1 MSETYGLGAGI
12 EPEARAKRSL
22 LVGQAS
28 VRMKRFEASGV
39 LLIKVTA
46 AAVSYIFVLLLAR
59 MMTPADFGIVGALLT
74 GSLLLSVMGMMGQHT
89 GLLRFIPPMRKLQG
103 DDAVQT
109 RNMINRAFT
118 LGLIG
123 MMALTVVLAGAL
135 LLADSIGLRA
145 VPWPVMAGLALITLV
160 GWIDMQAHLARAWR
174 SVVLALVPKEILWRA
189 FVLAGAGATY
199 WWGGGAD
206 LALGTVVA
214 LMIGV
219 LVVLIMGQGALMGR
233 TMPRPKLDPATL
245 RDTPEDWRRT
255 VVPFW
260 INGVASMFLTN
271 ADVVIVAL
279 VLGGEPAAY
288 YFAANRVAMLCR
300 FFLMSHNI
308 VVGPKVS
315 AIWFAGDRSKVQ
327 RIIAKSALQAFLPTA
342 ITAAL
347 IAGFSGFILALF
359 GSEFVQTESTLLLLL
374 LSATINA
381 AFGPVLTVL
390 NMCGEERF
398 LMMTNIWMIFCST
411 VLLIAGALLSGAFG
425 VAMAVLVANAAQKF
439 LAVLILYRK
448 HGLSTTI
455 FTFFRRAS

>member
-1 MSETYGLGAGI
+1 
-12 EPEARAKRSL
+12 
-22 LVGQAS
+22 
-28 VRMKRFEASGV
+28 MKRFEASGV

-59 MMTPADFGIVGALLT
+59 MMAPADFGIVGALLT
-74 GSLLLSVMGMMGQHT
+74 GSLLLSVTGILGQRT
-89 GLLRFIPPMRKLQG
+89 ALLRFIPPMRKLQG
-103 DDAVQT
+103 DAAAQT

-145 VPWPVMAGLALITLV
+145 VPWPVMAGLALIPLV

-189 FVLAGAGATY
+189 FVLAGAGAVY

-288 YFAANRVAMLCR
+288 YFAANRVAMLCH
-300 FFLMSHNI
+300 FFMMSHNI
-308 VVGPKVS
+308 VVGPQV
-315 AIWFAGDRSKVQ
+315 AAAWHAGERDKVQ
-327 RIIAKSALQAFLPTA
+327 TMVRRATVQAFVPTVILA
-342 ITAAL
+342 VLLAAF
-347 IAGFSGFILALF
+347 APQVLALF
-359 GSEFVQTESTLLLLL
+359 GSGFEDATDILYLLV
-374 LSATINA
+374 LSASVNA
-381 AFGPVLTVL
+381 ALGPAMLVLDMCGHEKLSMLINSVSVILGIPALVVGAFYFGSNGAAIMVLTL
-390 NMCGEERF
+390 G
-398 LMMTNIWMIFCST
+398 IGI
-411 VLLIAGALLSGAFG
+411 
-425 VAMAVLVANAAQKF
+425 KF
-439 LAVLILYRK
+439 ASFRSLRRITGIK
-448 HGLSTTI
+448 STI
-455 FTFFRRAS
+455 F